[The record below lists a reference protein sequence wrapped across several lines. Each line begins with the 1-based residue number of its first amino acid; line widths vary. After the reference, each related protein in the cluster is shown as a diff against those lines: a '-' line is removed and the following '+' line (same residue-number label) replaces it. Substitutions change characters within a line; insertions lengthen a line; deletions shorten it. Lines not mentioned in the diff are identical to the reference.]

1 MQTIPDLIAQAA
13 RQYGR
18 RPALGIRRGL
28 RTERWSY
35 EDVERGMHA
44 VAARLH
50 ERGVEPG
57 DRVMVLAPNAPEL
70 VLSMLGAW
78 AAGAILVPIDLRSPA
93 EVMARIAEQTA
104 PRLLISELPGVLPGL
119 ATARPVDLTASPPGR
134 SALPIPPWGPC
145 IPTAPRPP

>member
-13 RQYGR
+13 RQYGQ

-35 EDVERGMHA
+35 EDVEHGMRA
-44 VAARLH
+44 VAERLR

-78 AAGAILVPIDLRSPA
+78 AAGAILVPIDLRTPA
-93 EVMARIAEQTA
+93 DVMARIAEQTA
-104 PRLLISELPGVLPGL
+104 PKLLISELPGAMSGL
-119 ATARPVDLTASPPGR
+119 ATVRPGDLTSPPPLPDAGVGEGQTNAGAA
-134 SALPIPPWGPC
+134 SARR
-145 IPTAPRPP
+145 A